1 MSDPEVIRE
10 EIERTRQELGE
21 DVDALADKVNPS
33 KIAQRQTDK
42 VKGKLNSVK
51 DRVMG
56 SASDVKERVMGSA
69 GDVKEHV
76 MGSAEDAKNKGK
88 SAAGA
93 VGDAV
98 TDAPRKAT
106 QAAQGNPL
114 AVGLI
119 AFGVGWLASAFIPAS
134 GAEKQ
139 AASKVKDAAGPAV
152 EQLKDVAKDAAQNLR
167 EPAKEAAESVKA
179 TATDAVSNV
188 KDEGA
193 GAASGLKEQAAD
205 AKQSVQDRAGS

>member
-1 MSDPEVIRE
+1 MTDPEVIRE

-42 VKGKLNSVK
+42 VKGKLSSVK

-56 SASDVKERVMGSA
+56 SAGGVKDRVMGSA
-69 GDVKEHV
+69 GDVKERV
-76 MGSAEDAKNKGK
+76 MGSAEDAKGMGK
-88 SAAGA
+88 SAVGA

-119 AFGVGWLASAFIPAS
+119 AFGAGWLASAFIPAS
-134 GAEKQ
+134 TKEKQ
-139 AASKVKDAAGPAV
+139 AASKVKDAAAPAV
-152 EQLKDVAKDAAQNLR
+152 EQLKDVAKDAAQNLK
-167 EPAKEAAESVKA
+167 EPAKDAVQSVKE
-179 TATDAVSNV
+179 TATDAATTV

-193 GAASGLKEQAAD
+193 GAASDLKDQAAD
-205 AKQSVQDRAGS
+205 AKQTVQQQAKS

>member
-1 MSDPEVIRE
+1 MTDPEVIRE
-10 EIERTRQELGE
+10 EIERTRQELGS

-42 VKGKLNSVK
+42 VKSGFRSVK

-56 SASDVKERVMGSA
+56 SAGDVKERVMGSA
-69 GDVKEHV
+69 GDVKERV
-76 MGSAEDAKNKGK
+76 MGSTEDAMDKSK
-88 SAAGA
+88 SAVGA

-134 GAEKQ
+134 DMEKK
-139 AASKVKDAAGPAV
+139 AASNVKDAAAPAV
-152 EQLKDVAKDAAQNLR
+152 EKLKDAAKDAADNLK
-167 EPAKEAAESVKA
+167 EPAKDAMQSVKE

-193 GAASGLKEQAAD
+193 DAASGLKDQAVD
-205 AKQSVQDRAGS
+205 AKQNVQNTARS